1 MIDTSIKKCNFC
13 GEYTDETFESPLLD
27 IRICSKCIDVYY
39 NAMRDP
45 VKLMTTPK
53 FDTPKKIMSILND
66 YMTRQGKSEKA
77 IFF

>member
-45 VKLMTTPK
+45 VKFMTTP
-53 FDTPKKIMSILND
+53 
-66 YMTRQGKSEKA
+66 
-77 IFF
+77 